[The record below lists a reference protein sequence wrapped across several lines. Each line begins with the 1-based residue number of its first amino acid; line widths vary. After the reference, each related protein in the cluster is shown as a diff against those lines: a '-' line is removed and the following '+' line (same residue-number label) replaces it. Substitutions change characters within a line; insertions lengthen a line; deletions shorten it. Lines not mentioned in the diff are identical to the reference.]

1 LGHKESISEAPF
13 PIFDEKYLVESSKTY
28 PISFNGK
35 MKFTLDLPVAISKD
49 ELEKL
54 VLANEKVQEQLEG
67 KTMIKS
73 IVVPG
78 KIVNFVIKPN

>member
-54 VLANEKVQEQLEG
+54 VLANEKVQEQLVG